1 MTSVRAGRKVE
12 GVKVLDADELA
23 QVRRRL
29 ADIGPWD
36 DAVRL
41 LRTLDAETSDHNA
54 TKVKCEVYGRTCQHI
69 GEVIG
74 WDRSQMRPNESLWDA
89 MARCVVRYANR
100 RGQTIN
106 SGR

>member
-1 MTSVRAGRKVE
+1 MPVTECSDCGGEE
-12 GVKVLDADELA
+12 GVAAYGHHANPHDCIAELS
-23 QVRRRL
+23 RRL
-29 ADIGPWD
+29 A
-36 DAVRL
+36 
-41 LRTLDAETSDHNA
+41 AETSDHNA

-74 WDRSQMRPNESLWDA
+74 WDRSQQRLNESLWDA
-89 MARCVVRYANR
+89 MARCVVRYGNR